1 MLWQHIMMC
10 ENTLLRVQLARVCVV
25 RYVRSAQ
32 RTTALLFLRVLYFM
46 VLVLVHCS
54 CIVMVHV
61 LVWCFGPCAV
71 LVVFLVLVFFL
82 YCVCALSLFIVLVL
96 CYPN

>member
-1 MLWQHIMMC
+1 
-10 ENTLLRVQLARVCVV
+10 
-25 RYVRSAQ
+25 
-32 RTTALLFLRVLYFM
+32 M

-71 LVVFLVLVFFL
+71 LVV
-82 YCVCALSLFIVLVL
+82 VLVL
-96 CYPN
+96 CLCVELVHFSCIVLP